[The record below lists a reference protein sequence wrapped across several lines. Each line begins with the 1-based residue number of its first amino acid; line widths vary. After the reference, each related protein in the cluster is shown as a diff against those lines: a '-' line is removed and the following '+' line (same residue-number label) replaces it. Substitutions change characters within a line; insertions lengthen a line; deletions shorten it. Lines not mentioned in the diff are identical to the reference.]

1 MADAFRRELEFWEA
15 ESLNKTRV
23 RVIAPSWA
31 PICTVGYA
39 VTQRGAQKL
48 LYTIG
53 NEGGVELALDLAMAK
68 RIQSGHLRSLTVVPP
83 LITPWKTGTN
93 SDSDIK
99 NLADIGVEYARGSEN
114 LRRSGRAALAATLG
128 RRIEQEG

>member
-1 MADAFRRELEFWEA
+1 MTDAFRKELEFWEA

-23 RVIAPSWA
+23 RVVAPSYA

-39 VTQRGAQKL
+39 VTLRGAQKL

-53 NEGGVELALDLAMAK
+53 NEGGVELPIDLAMGK
-68 RIQSGHLRSLTVVPP
+68 RIRSGHLRSLTVVPP
-83 LITPWKTGTN
+83 LITPWKTGTHA
-93 SDSDIK
+93 DSDIK

-114 LRRSGRAALAATLG
+114 LRHSGRAALAVSLG
-128 RRIEQEG
+128 GLMQTEG